1 MNEKINTLRRLDRA
15 IAENLQDIRSCFEA
29 DAGIVLDFIV
39 FISLR
44 VKTDLFGYTR
54 FTMKEFCEV
63 TGRHRQ
69 DLARKHPLFADSH
82 RRPPEIEGFRFES
95 VFDYVLVTMM
105 QRNLI
110 FSKVVQSREDEQVVR
125 IEAIRILRDV
135 KINFSRKSNEV
146 KVYEVRL
153 SHELLNG
160 FIRRYYTIDVRAYK
174 EAGRGRGKE
183 QRQSLVIYLSVLRHI
198 LFSQNAF
205 RTVVPL
211 ENLARQANIALGK
224 TTFHKS
230 EAVSGL
236 LNFIKSKTSFSFDFQ
251 FLKAGKDRTQS
262 VELIFDPP
270 GSRRQLVLEH
280 NFYFLLF
287 QQLRN
292 FFESSRHRRSADF
305 EEDDSKAFQSWLASA
320 NDHLAKHGILKHC
333 YQQVF
338 NQQMTDQQAR
348 EWMSTG
354 MENL

>member
-1 MNEKINTLRRLDRA
+1 MNEKMNPLGRLDRA

-39 FISLR
+39 FISLK
-44 VKTDLFGYTR
+44 VKTDLFGYSR
-54 FTMKEFCEV
+54 FTLKEFCEV

-69 DLARKHPLFADSH
+69 DLARRHPVFTDSQ

-110 FSKVVQSREDEQVVR
+110 FSKVVHSREDEQVVR

-146 KVYEVRL
+146 KIYEVRL
-153 SHELLNG
+153 SQELLNG
-160 FIRRYYTIDVRAYK
+160 FLRRYYTIDVQAYK
-174 EAGRGRGKE
+174 EAGKGRGKE

-198 LFSQNAF
+198 LFSQSAF
-205 RTVVPL
+205 RTVIPL
-211 ENLARQANIALGK
+211 ENLARHANVASGK
-224 TTFHKS
+224 TTFHTS
-230 EAVSGL
+230 EAVSCL
-236 LNFIKSKTSFSFDFQ
+236 LNFIKSKTSFKFDFH
-251 FLKAGKDRTQS
+251 FLKAGTDRTQS

-270 GSRRQLVLEH
+270 GTRRQLVLEH

-287 QQLRN
+287 RQLRD
-292 FFESSRHRRSADF
+292 FFESSRQKTAVDF
-305 EEDDSKAFQSWLASA
+305 DDDDSEAFQTWLTSG
-320 NDHLAKHGILKHC
+320 NDQVAKLGILKYC

-338 NQQMTDQQAR
+338 NKQLTDQQAG
-348 EWMSTG
+348 EWMNTG
-354 MENL
+354 LENR